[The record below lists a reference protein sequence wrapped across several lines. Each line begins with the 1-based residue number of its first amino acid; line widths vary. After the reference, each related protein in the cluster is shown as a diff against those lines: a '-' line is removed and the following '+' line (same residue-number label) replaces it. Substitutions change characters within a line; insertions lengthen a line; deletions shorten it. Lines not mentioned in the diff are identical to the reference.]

1 MVPSTRTACAHACRK
16 VDTSVCSIS
25 IALLHITCCTRLSA
39 VNHGDFCRCRHRY
52 PVCACAFG
60 FFLLL
65 LLSPLPFPFP
75 VFFEGIIGGGEVE
88 ADAAVDRVT
97 RGLSRLGDV
106 SPRGIDS
113 STASVGTEASCG
125 GGAIAEMEVDAAVDS
140 MMRQSLRCFGRSFAR
155 GCRQWFNGSDRR
167 SHL

>member
-1 MVPSTRTACAHACRK
+1 MTFVGFVVVTLFALAL
-16 VDTSVCSIS
+16 SVSRW
-25 IALLHITCCTRLSA
+25 L
-39 VNHGDFCRCRHRY
+39 
-52 PVCACAFG
+52 
-60 FFLLL
+60 FLLL

-155 GCRQWFNGSDRR
+155 ECRQWFNGSDRR